1 MRTLSTYL
9 ALVVLLIASPAVG
22 QTTQAPSDQ
31 SATRPYNMLVLGDSI
46 SWGQG
51 LKKEGKSW
59 YQVKVWLE
67 KTTGRIVTE
76 KIEAHSGAVIERSSV
91 TDSYT
96 STNQEVNVAQPTLHE
111 EIDNALRSY
120 SDRSQV
126 DLVLLSA
133 CGNDVGIVN
142 LLNASSVEE
151 IDRMTEQK
159 CGAPVEKLL
168 RRIATSFPAARVI
181 LTGYYPF
188 FSEKT
193 RMDFIVKAMVRRFFK
208 TTAATPKM
216 SSREVFERLTAN
228 SRRWYE
234 TSNKTLAEAVRKV
247 NAEAGEGQ
255 RVMFAR
261 IDFPPDHSFEAPKT
275 RLWGF
280 NRSPFRMVLL
290 LLSFGKIV
298 VPANDEVRG
307 QRTAS
312 CDEAFTEQPNET
324 AAQKKERK
332 SRRMFCRY
340 ASLGHPNRKGALV
353 YVDAITSLLKASTAV
368 NAH

>member
-9 ALVVLLIASPAVG
+9 ALVVLLVASPAVG
-22 QTTQAPSDQ
+22 QTNRIPSDR
-31 SATRPYNMLVLGDSI
+31 SVTRPYQMLVLGDSI

-59 YQVKVWLE
+59 YQVKIWLE
-67 KTTGRIVTE
+67 KSTGRVVTE

-96 STNQEVNVAQPTLHE
+96 STNQEVNVALPTLHE
-111 EIDNALRSY
+111 EIDDALRSY
-120 SDRSQV
+120 PDRSQV
-126 DLVLLSA
+126 DLVLVSA

-142 LLNASSVEE
+142 LLNASSAEE
-151 IDRMTEQK
+151 IDRMTEEK
-159 CGAPVEKLL
+159 CGAPMEGLL

-208 TTAATPKM
+208 TTAAAPKM

-234 TSNKTLAEAVRKV
+234 TSNQTLAEAVRKV
-247 NAEAGEGQ
+247 NAEAGGQ

-290 LLSFGKIV
+290 LLSFGKII
-298 VPANDEVRG
+298 VPTNDEVRG

-312 CDEAFTEQPNET
+312 CDQVFTEQPNET

-332 SRRMFCRY
+332 GRRLFCRY
-340 ASLGHPNRKGALV
+340 ASLGHPNRKGALL
-353 YVDAITSLLKASTAV
+353 YADAITNLLKATTPV
-368 NAH
+368 NIR

>member
-9 ALVVLLIASPAVG
+9 ALVVLLFASPAVA
-22 QTTQAPSDQ
+22 QTNQSPSDQ
-31 SATRPYNMLVLGDSI
+31 SATRPYHMLVLGDSI

-51 LKKEGKSW
+51 LKPERKSW

-67 KTTGRIVTE
+67 KSTGRVVTE

-111 EIDNALRSY
+111 EIDDALRSY
-120 SDRSQV
+120 PDRSQV
-126 DLVLLSA
+126 DLVLVSA

-142 LLNASSVEE
+142 LLNASSAEE
-151 IDRMTEQK
+151 IDHMTQQK

-188 FSEKT
+188 FSEHT

-208 TTAATPKM
+208 TTAAASKM

-228 SRRWYE
+228 SQRWYE

-247 NAEAGEGQ
+247 NAEAGGQ

-290 LLSFGKIV
+290 LLSFGKII

-307 QRTAS
+307 QRTES
-312 CDEAFTEQPNET
+312 CDEVFKEQPNET
-324 AAQKKERK
+324 GVQKKERK
-332 SRRMFCRY
+332 SRSMFCRY
-340 ASLGHPNRKGALV
+340 ASLGHPNRKGALL
-353 YVDAITSLLKASTAV
+353 YADAITNLLKTSTAV
-368 NAH
+368 NTH